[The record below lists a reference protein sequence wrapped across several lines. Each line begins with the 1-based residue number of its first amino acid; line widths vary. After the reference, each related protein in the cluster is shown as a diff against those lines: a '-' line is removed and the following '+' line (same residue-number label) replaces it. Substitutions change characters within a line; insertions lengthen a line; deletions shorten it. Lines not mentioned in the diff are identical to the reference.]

1 MHATLS
7 PGFWGRPSYEKP
19 LLCYMVVKTNCS
31 CFQGSYKALEKR
43 SEFLLDTF
51 FLWSLEGSSYPSSL
65 SRWSGSPA
73 AGEEGIHRLQ
83 SWGLLQ
89 NHVLSSFLQV
99 HLEEPSGK
107 WSEVCDRSL
116 WLSSIVVHLNHRVSM
131 EGRSGR
137 AHGRQGHVLVFP
149 TSSGG
154 SWALLVDACREAKPV
169 QDTYNLHQLSPRCNC
184 LLHWQNQDPH
194 GSQLPTQNFFLY
206 RSPSR
211 AHVHL
216 VAVLHLSDGWV

>member
-1 MHATLS
+1 M
-7 PGFWGRPSYEKP
+7 
-19 LLCYMVVKTNCS
+19 C
-31 CFQGSYKALEKR
+31 
-43 SEFLLDTF
+43 
-51 FLWSLEGSSYPSSL
+51 
-65 SRWSGSPA
+65 SPA
-73 AGEEGIHRLQ
+73 SCKCI
-83 SWGLLQ
+83 WK
-89 NHVLSSFLQV
+89 NHQASDPKSVTGPTF
-99 HLEEPSGK
+99 
-107 WSEVCDRSL
+107 
-116 WLSSIVVHLNHRVSM
+116 HRVSM

-169 QDTYNLHQLSPRCNC
+169 QDTYNLHQLSPRSNC

-216 VAVLHLSDGWV
+216 VAVVHLSDGWVLLLFLRHLAEKHPTEIHQYKLMNYRWSAETP